1 MSQERSGA
9 GSDVLAVL
17 ELLVSAGPADL
28 LDTPVQEA
36 RKRGATGAELEA
48 VEHARRLGLAIHAQ
62 LYRRQQRETG
72 LTSLVDTAREL
83 AALH

>member
-9 GSDVLAVL
+9 GADALAVL
-17 ELLVSAGPADL
+17 ELLSEAGPADR
-28 LDTPVQEA
+28 LDTPVQQA
-36 RKRGATGAELEA
+36 RKRGVTGVELEA